1 MASNFINGKSVQ
13 VFLGEII
20 KSMPYM
26 SASKK
31 HFADQIQGKK
41 NGKNGANYSVILRDA
56 GVVSDGLEIDDE
68 SEGEVQE
75 REVTMTMMKKKT
87 FVDVDTL
94 SSIVDIKDFKSEI
107 AETYGTHL
115 GAEVQK
121 EAIEKTFF
129 KADSAFVSDEN
140 GWVALSPACAKT
152 KSARIGGKLVGFLD
166 PQAEA
171 KLSVNAINNWH
182 FGPSEM
188 GSKFYHEASI
198 GKFQGGEFVYVNDI
212 PTVVGKTVSGEI
224 SAIEDN
230 GDSSTITLGAAVT
243 LKKGTPLKVA
253 GANACN
259 AVGMKT
265 SSPFILFVQED
276 VDNGTKVKVQKV
288 ISEEIGS
295 RNCAIEGNTLVGAE
309 ISNLLTNDK
318 EYYVAQV
325 RTEDTLSVDNV
336 PLDDLAGAENAKES
350 VGGLE
355 LHVTKF
361 GDSKKRLNR
370 TRWDIALLY
379 GICDSRMVTLA
390 YFPV

>member
-26 SASKK
+26 AASKK
-31 HFADQIQGKK
+31 HFAGQIEGKK
-41 NGKNGANYSVILRDA
+41 NGKNGQNYSVVLRDA
-56 GVVSDGLEIDDE
+56 GVVSDGLAITDD

-94 SSIVDIKDFKSEI
+94 SSVVDIKDFKSEI
-107 AETYGTHL
+107 AETYGTKL
-115 GAEVQK
+115 GATVQK

-129 KADSAFVSDEN
+129 KADSAYVNEN
-140 GWVALSPACAKT
+140 GWAALSPACAKT

-171 KLSVNAINNWH
+171 KLSVNALNGWH
-182 FGPSEM
+182 FGPSEQ
-188 GSKFYHEASI
+188 GAKFYHDASI

-212 PTVVGKTVSGEI
+212 PTVVGASITTQVANVVDKGDYSEVSLSG
-224 SAIEDN
+224 N
-230 GDSSTITLGAAVT
+230 NITAP
-243 LKKGTPLKVA
+243 KGTPILVG
-253 GANACN
+253 GAKACN
-259 AVGMKT
+259 AVGMPI
-265 SSPFILFVQED
+265 SSPFVMFLQED
-276 VDNGTKVKVQKV
+276 AKNADVIKVQK
-288 ISEEIGS
+288 IICEDIGS
-295 RNCAIEGNTLVGAE
+295 RNCYIEGNDLTGAQ
-309 ISNLLTNDK
+309 LTNMLESGK

-336 PLDDLAGAENAKES
+336 PLDELAGAENAKES

-355 LHVTKF
+355 LSVTKF
-361 GDSKKRLNR
+361 GDSKTRVNR
-370 TRWDIALLY
+370 TRWDLALLY
-379 GICDSRMVTLA
+379 GIIDTRCVTLA